1 MPCYGAFLRAVNVG
15 GTGKLPMA
23 ELKLM
28 CETLGFKN
36 VKTYIASGN
45 VVFDTEQG
53 EAQIRQALLEKLSK
67 FMGKPVP
74 VFVRAKDELSDL
86 LSDNPF
92 PHVEEN
98 KHMVIFL
105 DETPPADIS
114 FDAKHHID
122 ELIAI
127 RTKVLH
133 VYYPSGMGKS
143 KLKIVGTEQ
152 GTARNMNTV
161 RKVLE
166 LMDQA

>member
-1 MPCYGAFLRAVNVG
+1 MPRYVAFLRAVNVG

-28 CETLGFKN
+28 CEGLGFDR

-45 VVFDTEQG
+45 VVFDTAHG
-53 EAQIRQALLEKLSK
+53 AAHIRDALAEKLVK
-67 FMGKPVP
+67 FMGKPIP
-74 VFVRAKDELSDL
+74 VFVRTLDELSEL

-92 PHVEEN
+92 PEVEEN

-105 DETPPADIS
+105 DETPPADIAY
-114 FDAKHHID
+114 DAKHHID
-122 ELIAI
+122 ELVAI

-143 KLKIVGTEQ
+143 KLKINGAEQ

-166 LMDQA
+166 LMHG